1 MVTEIREYGDKK
13 TIVVFTD
20 DNTVLRKLRD
30 WKSCQKIVFYE
41 VWKDCDPRKAVNV
54 AVDLYFDKKE
64 ENHIRGVL
72 GMSLKTKPR
81 SKAQH
86 QQTKKLTKVGKRFR
100 FSSKSIRGAEK
111 VGVLAVKN

>member
-1 MVTEIREYGDKK
+1 MVTEIREYGDKA
-13 TIVVFTD
+13 TIVVYTD

-54 AVDLYFDKKE
+54 AADLYLNKKE
-64 ENHIRGVL
+64 EDRIRKALNMPMRG
-72 GMSLKTKPR
+72 KQR
-81 SKAQH
+81 SEAQH

-100 FSSKSIRGAEK
+100 FSSKSIKDAEK